1 MPFYLSAINNIIHA
15 LAQVSLIDE
24 IFHPV
29 CARSSNKHNAA
40 GPTRGSILC
49 CSWPAHSD
57 GFHCSRLL
65 WIPPSPSPSI
75 MCALL
80 SRNEM
85 IHRHIVTYG
94 FLRSWFKMLIS
105 SCPHVVRSVCADDLL
120 VCFAQI
126 PLVVV
131 RSAPRACA
139 HLSVGHAVTARCHAK
154 ISV

>member
-1 MPFYLSAINNIIHA
+1 MDATVVVFFDPPPVHL
-15 LAQVSLIDE
+15 
-24 IFHPV
+24 HP
-29 CARSSNKHNAA
+29 SSC
-40 GPTRGSILC
+40 T
-49 CSWPAHSD
+49 
-57 GFHCSRLL
+57 
-65 WIPPSPSPSI
+65 
-75 MCALL
+75 LL

-85 IHRHIVTYG
+85 IHRHIVTNG
-94 FLRSWFKMLIS
+94 FLRSGFKMLIS
-105 SCPHVVRSVCADDLL
+105 SCPHVGRCVCADDLL